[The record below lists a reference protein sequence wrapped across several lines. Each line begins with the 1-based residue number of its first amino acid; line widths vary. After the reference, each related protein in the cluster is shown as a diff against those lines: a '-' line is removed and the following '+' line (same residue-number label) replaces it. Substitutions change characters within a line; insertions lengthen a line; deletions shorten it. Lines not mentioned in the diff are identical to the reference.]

1 MLEWHWP
8 WAVLLPVLA
17 WFLPR
22 WLPPAPPS
30 GQGLWVPFFDEAE
43 EEPASSGKTR
53 ASRRFLLLLLGGLL
67 VAAAARPVWVTPA
80 TASVP
85 ISGRDLVVAFD
96 ISVSMLIRD
105 MEMNGEAITRLDV
118 SRKALDAFIAGRSGD
133 RISLLVFGGRAFPL
147 VPLTHDHDGLRAMLA
162 QADVG
167 LAGSTTAISATVALA
182 AERAGETGADD
193 PVLLLFTD
201 GANTAPGIPMGVAVK
216 RAVESGL
223 RIHTIGISTL
233 AGQNNGEDFFRDPM
247 RDLDEALL
255 RSVAD
260 ATGGRYFP
268 AHSPAALKA
277 LLATIDEMEPVE
289 SRGRLRETRELYPWP
304 LGAAL
309 LLGLVW
315 MAFANGGRE
324 TRP

>member
-8 WAVLLPVLA
+8 WALLLPVLA
-17 WFLPR
+17 WLLR
-22 WLPPAPPS
+22 RGLPPAPPP
-30 GQGLWVPFFDEAE
+30 GRALWVPFFDEAE
-43 EEPASSGKTR
+43 DQPASTGGPR
-53 ASRRFLLLLLGGLL
+53 ASSRLLVLLLGGLL
-67 VAAAARPVWVTPA
+67 VIAAARPVWITPA

-85 ISGRDLVVAFD
+85 ISGRDLMVAFD

-105 MEMNGEAITRLDV
+105 MAIDGEAVTRLDV
-118 SRKALDAFIAGRSGD
+118 SREALDTFIAGRSGD
-133 RISLLVFGGRAFPL
+133 RLSLLVFGGRAFPL

-162 QADVG
+162 RSDVG

-182 AERAGETGADD
+182 AERAGDKGAED

-201 GANTAPGIPMGVAVK
+201 GANTAPGIPMGVALE

-223 RIHTIGISTL
+223 RIHTIGISAL
-233 AGQNNGEDFFRDPM
+233 AGGNDDEDFFRDPM

-255 RSVAD
+255 RNVAEV
-260 ATGGRYFP
+260 TGGEYFP

-289 SRGRLRETRELYPWP
+289 GEGRLREARELYPWP

-309 LLGLVW
+309 LLGLLW
-315 MAFANGGRE
+315 MARAAGRGE
-324 TRP
+324 NES